1 MSESPEM
8 STSIGVEV
16 TRIEDRVKEAKVT
29 PRRQVDATR
38 ILYGKAASDAPSLI
52 GSVFT
57 LCAAS
62 QRIASEAA
70 VAAAQSRSTPD
81 ALRWRWRRM
90 LYAERIA
97 EHLRASLLDW
107 PGEKS
112 DPRRVAHLPGLR
124 KALEAARA
132 AGEGNDNSL
141 HAALK
146 EAASEVGA
154 PLEANENPTAWFAE
168 LWRDALQYAQI
179 APWLS
184 GVDFLAI
191 DDVESVHRALCE
203 RNADFLARPHLP
215 GRVVQTGP
223 FARHFTYLRRNVGLL
238 AARLQARLHDIA
250 QALDALASRELL
262 AGEGDL
268 VVARSS
274 RPGEGFA
281 MVDSPRGFLFHRVEI
296 DASGDVTTY
305 DILAPTEWNFHPAGP
320 FAEALA
326 ATKLDVAEPRRFVAT
341 LAALFDPCASCDIRL
356 HEAQHA

>member
-1 MSESPEM
+1 MSELREM
-8 STSIGVEV
+8 SSSIGVEV
-16 TRIEDRVKEAKVT
+16 TRIEDRVEEAKVT

-38 ILYGKAASDAPSLI
+38 ILYGKAASDAPRLI

-70 VAAAQSRSTPD
+70 VAAAQSQPTPD

-112 DPRRVAHLPGLR
+112 DPRRLAHLPALR
-124 KALEAARA
+124 KALGAARV
-132 AGEGNDNSL
+132 AGEVNDNSL

-146 EAASEVGA
+146 EAAWEVGA
-154 PLEANENPTAWFAE
+154 PLEAGRNPTAWFAE

-184 GVDFLAI
+184 SVDFLAI
-191 DDVESVHRALCE
+191 DDIESVHRALCE

-215 GRVVQTGP
+215 GRIVETGA
-223 FARHFTYLRRNVGLL
+223 FARHFGYLSRNIGLM
-238 AARLQARLHDIA
+238 AARLQARFCDIA
-250 QALDALASRELL
+250 YALDVLASREPL
-262 AGEGDL
+262 AGEEDL

-274 RPGEGFA
+274 RRGEGFA

-296 DASGDVTTY
+296 DASGVVTSY

-320 FAEALA
+320 FVQALA
-326 ATKLDVAEPRRFVAT
+326 AAKLDVAEPRRFVAT

-356 HEAQHA
+356 REAQHA

>member
-1 MSESPEM
+1 MSASPEM

-16 TRIEDRVKEAKVT
+16 TRIEDRVEEAKVT

-38 ILYGKAASDAPSLI
+38 ILYGKAASAAPSLI

-70 VAAAQSRSTPD
+70 VAAAQARPTPD

-90 LYAERIA
+90 LYAERVA

-112 DPRRVAHLPGLR
+112 DPRRLAHLPALR
-124 KALEAARA
+124 KALWAARA

-146 EAASEVGA
+146 EAACEVGA

-203 RNADFLARPHLP
+203 RNANFLARPHLP
-215 GRVVQTGP
+215 GRVVETGP
-223 FARHFTYLRRNVGLL
+223 FARHFAYLRRNVGLL
-238 AARLQARLHDIA
+238 AARLQARFHDIA
-250 QALDALASRELL
+250 QALDALASSDSWRAREI
-262 AGEGDL
+262 
-268 VVARSS
+268 SS
-274 RPGEGFA
+274 LRVRARPGEGFA

-296 DASGDVTTY
+296 DASGAVTTY
-305 DILAPTEWNFHPAGP
+305 RSSCADGMELPSRRAFRPGACGDCSTSPSPGGSSRRLRHCSIPASP
-320 FAEALA
+320 ATSDFA
-326 ATKLDVAEPRRFVAT
+326 RR
-341 LAALFDPCASCDIRL
+341 P
-356 HEAQHA
+356 HA

>member
-1 MSESPEM
+1 MSELPEM

-16 TRIEDRVKEAKVT
+16 TRIDDRVEAARVT

-38 ILYGKAASDAPSLI
+38 ILYGKAASGAPSLI

-70 VAAAQSRSTPD
+70 VAAAQARPTPD

-112 DPRRVAHLPGLR
+112 DPRRLAHLPALR
-124 KALEAARA
+124 KALAAARA
-132 AGEGNDNSL
+132 AGEKDDNSL

-146 EAASEVGA
+146 EAASEIGA
-154 PLEANENPTAWFAE
+154 PLDAGRNPTGWFAE
-168 LWRDALQYAQI
+168 LWRDALQFARV
-179 APWLS
+179 APCS
-184 GVDFLAI
+184 SDADFLAI
-191 DDVESVHRALCE
+191 GDADTVHRALRE
-203 RNADFLARPHLP
+203 RNANFLARPQLP
-215 GRVVQTGP
+215 GRVAETGP
-223 FARHFTYLRRNVGLL
+223 FARHFAYLRRNVGLL
-238 AARLQARLHDIA
+238 AARLQARFLDIA
-250 QALDALASRELL
+250 YALDALARSTPL
-262 AGEGDL
+262 AGESDL
-268 VVARSS
+268 VVARSI

-296 DASGDVTTY
+296 DASGAVTAY

-320 FAEALA
+320 FVRALA
-326 ATKLDVAEPRRFVAT
+326 ATRLDVAEPRRFVAT

-356 HEAQHA
+356 REALHA

>member
-1 MSESPEM
+1 MSELREM
-8 STSIGVEV
+8 SSNIGVEV
-16 TRIEDRVKEAKVT
+16 TRVEDRVKEAKVT

-38 ILYGKAASDAPSLI
+38 ILYGKPASDAPTLV

-70 VAAAQSRSTPD
+70 VAAAQSQPTPD
-81 ALRWRWRRM
+81 GLRWRWRRR
-90 LYAERIA
+90 LYAERVA

-112 DPRRVAHLPGLR
+112 DPRRLAYLPALR
-124 KALEAARA
+124 KALGAARA

-146 EAASEVGA
+146 EAACEVGA
-154 PLEANENPTAWFAE
+154 PLEAGRKPTAWFAE

-191 DDVESVHRALCE
+191 DDMDSVHRALCE

-215 GRVVQTGP
+215 GRVVETGP
-223 FARHFTYLRRNVGLL
+223 FARHFDYLRRNIGLL
-238 AARLQARLHDIA
+238 AARLQARFRDIA
-250 QALDALASRELL
+250 QALDALASSELL

-268 VVARSS
+268 VVAGS
-274 RPGEGFA
+274 RRLGEGFA

-296 DASGDVTTY
+296 DASGAVTTY

-320 FAEALA
+320 FAQALA
-326 ATKLDVAEPRRFVAT
+326 AAKLDVAEPQRFVAT

-356 HEAQHA
+356 RETPHA

>member
-1 MSESPEM
+1 MSELPEM

-38 ILYGKAASDAPSLI
+38 ILYGKAASAAPSLI

-70 VAAAQSRSTPD
+70 IAAAQSRPTPD

-90 LYAERIA
+90 LYAERVA

-112 DPRRVAHLPGLR
+112 DPRRLAHLPALR
-124 KALEAARA
+124 KALGAARA
-132 AGEGNDNSL
+132 AGEVNDNSL

-154 PLEANENPTAWFAE
+154 PLDASRNPTAWFAE

-184 GVDFLAI
+184 SVDFLAI
-191 DDVESVHRALCE
+191 DDVESVRRALCE
-203 RNADFLARPHLP
+203 RNADFLAGPIQQARA
-215 GRVVQTGP
+215 QMP
-223 FARHFTYLRRNVGLL
+223 FARHFAHLRRNVGLL
-238 AARLQARLHDIA
+238 AARLQARFQDVA

-268 VVARSS
+268 VVAGS
-274 RPGEGFA
+274 RRLGEGFA

-296 DASGDVTTY
+296 DASGAVTTY

-320 FAEALA
+320 FAQALA
-326 ATKLDVAEPRRFVAT
+326 AAKLDVAEPRRFVAT

-356 HEAQHA
+356 REALHA

>member
-1 MSESPEM
+1 MSELREM
-8 STSIGVEV
+8 SSSIGVEV
-16 TRIEDRVKEAKVT
+16 TRIEDRVEEAKVT

-38 ILYGKAASDAPSLI
+38 ILYGKAASDAPRLI

-57 LCAAS
+57 LCAGS

-70 VAAAQSRSTPD
+70 VAAAQSRPTPD
-81 ALRWRWRRM
+81 GLHWRWRRM
-90 LYAERIA
+90 LHAERIA

-112 DPRRVAHLPGLR
+112 DPRRLAHLPALR
-124 KALEAARA
+124 KALGAARV
-132 AGEGNDNSL
+132 AGEVNDNSL

-146 EAASEVGA
+146 EAAWEVGA
-154 PLEANENPTAWFAE
+154 PLEAGRTPTAWFAE

-191 DDVESVHRALCE
+191 DDIESVHRALCE

-215 GRVVQTGP
+215 GRVVETGA
-223 FARHFTYLRRNVGLL
+223 FARHFSCLSRNIGLL
-238 AARLQARLHDIA
+238 AARLQARLYDIA
-250 QALDALASRELL
+250 HALDVLASREPL
-262 AGEGDL
+262 AGEEDLL
-268 VVARSS
+268 VVRSN

-296 DASGDVTTY
+296 DASGAVTSY
-305 DILAPTEWNFHPAGP
+305 EILAPTEWNFHPAGP
-320 FAEALA
+320 FVQALA
-326 ATKLDVAEPRRFVAT
+326 AAKLNVAEPRRFVAT

-356 HEAQHA
+356 LEALHA